1 MARQQYQERGGI
13 EVRRE
18 HLHRLKHRPKPLPV
32 WAVSARRLSVIG
44 VGALLMLGTVYFLWS
59 SGWMGQQAGRMERAW
74 LDHTVRA
81 GLAVRDVLVDGRR
94 ETSPVDVLM
103 AVEAGQGAPM
113 LSVDLNGAR
122 ERLERLPWVRSAV
135 VERRFPST
143 IFVEITERQPIG
155 LWQRD
160 GKHALVDETATV
172 LATDGLGRWQG
183 LPVLIGEGAP
193 QHAQALL
200 VELKRYPELYRR
212 VEALTFVHNR
222 RWTLHMANNV
232 QVLLPEDEV
241 ATALMRL
248 SLAQRD
254 NMVLDKAVRSIDLRQ
269 SDRLVIMPTEDA
281 ITRSKAGK
289 KGI

>member
-103 AVEAGQGAPM
+103 AVEGRAG
-113 LSVDLNGAR
+113 
-122 ERLERLPWVRSAV
+122 SA
-135 VERRFPST
+135 
-143 IFVEITERQPIG
+143 
-155 LWQRD
+155 
-160 GKHALVDETATV
+160 HALC
-172 LATDGLGRWQG
+172 
-183 LPVLIGEGAP
+183 
-193 QHAQALL
+193 
-200 VELKRYPELYRR
+200 
-212 VEALTFVHNR
+212 
-222 RWTLHMANNV
+222 
-232 QVLLPEDEV
+232 
-241 ATALMRL
+241 
-248 SLAQRD
+248 
-254 NMVLDKAVRSIDLRQ
+254 
-269 SDRLVIMPTEDA
+269 
-281 ITRSKAGK
+281 
-289 KGI
+289 